1 MPSAMV
7 DATVAAPPLDLN
19 ARRHLNRTA
28 ALSNAG
34 VAAAPTKGAKTVAS
48 RYLSPFSKPPTSS
61 ISSTTASSLPHPRGR
76 HPPPIA
82 RARRTPAPS
91 PPRRRHGR
99 SPSRS
104 RARPTPWTPAA
115 GRERA
120 AAFHPPRT
128 TMPSAMV
135 DATVA
140 APPLDLHARRHRHRA
155 AALSN
160 DNSNNAAKTVASRY
174 LSPFSK
180 PATSSIS
187 SATASSPAPP
197 RPPSAVATNAMASCG
212 SATTTTTRTL
222 AVAFQSPAY
231 SLDTS
236 SRARSASP
244 VAVPPAPTPEKKKK
258 KQSGAA
264 GTAAGSAKVFDAS
277 QNTYRWQPSAPAAKH
292 GPSRRASVDG
302 GANEYLLALSSSSSD
317 ETDTSSSSG
326 GSGEGAI
333 APPRRSVG
341 SGPPRPYP
349 IRSVVTMGS
358 SARFTMGTRSDRF
371 GYPATPSPSPAPMK
385 KKSLFNGLLSSPFA
399 RSSLNKQPSPSKP
412 VASAFR
418 RTASSTPARGST
430 DGDAKLR
437 PPAAINKAEE
447 EHRLRILYTQH
458 LQWRLVNAQA
468 GAALSLQTIA
478 AERALSGA
486 WISILRMRKSV
497 AIRKMQLQLLRNNC
511 KLFAVLRGQCRDLLS
526 ILASMNVSG
535 EV

>member
-7 DATVAAPPLDLN
+7 DATVAAPPLDVN
-19 ARRHLNRTA
+19 
-28 ALSNAG
+28 
-34 VAAAPTKGAKTVAS
+34 
-48 RYLSPFSKPPTSS
+48 
-61 ISSTTASSLPHPRGR
+61 
-76 HPPPIA
+76 
-82 RARRTPAPS
+82 
-91 PPRRRHGR
+91 
-99 SPSRS
+99 
-104 RARPTPWTPAA
+104 
-115 GRERA
+115 
-120 AAFHPPRT
+120 
-128 TMPSAMV
+128 
-135 DATVA
+135 
-140 APPLDLHARRHRHRA
+140 ARRHRHRA

-160 DNSNNAAKTVASRY
+160 ANSNNAAKTVASRY

-187 SATASSPAPP
+187 SATASRPP
-197 RPPSAVATNAMASCG
+197 RAVATNAMASCG
-212 SATTTTTRTL
+212 SATTTTTTRTL

-326 GSGEGAI
+326 EGAI

-349 IRSVVTMGS
+349 IRSVITGS

-371 GYPATPSPSPAPMK
+371 GYPATPSPSPAPVKKK
-385 KKSLFNGLLSSPFA
+385 KKSLFNGLLSSPFV

-468 GAALSLQTIA
+468 GAALSSQTNA
-478 AERALSGA
+478 AERTLSGA
-486 WISILRMRKSV
+486 WISILRLRKSV
-497 AIRKMQLQLLRNNC
+497 AVRKMQLQLLRNNC
-511 KLFAVLRGQCRDLLS
+511 KLFPVLRGQMKYLEEWSFLERDYAHSLAGTTQALNAT
-526 ILASMNVSG
+526 ILRLPVSNG
-535 EV
+535 AMVVFS